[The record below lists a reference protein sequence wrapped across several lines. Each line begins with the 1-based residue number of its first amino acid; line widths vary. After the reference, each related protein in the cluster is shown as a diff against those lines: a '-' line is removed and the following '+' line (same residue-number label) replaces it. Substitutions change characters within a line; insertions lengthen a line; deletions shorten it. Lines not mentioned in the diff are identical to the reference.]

1 MCPRLGVR
9 ILSKAEYSF
18 ALNWSETEEEA
29 QHPTMEEKGSAAGS
43 DAHKRFVWI
52 QGEEELIMGEGL
64 CHCYQAFAI
73 SVHVHR
79 FHISAAIYLL
89 NLSKSFSRVVVSVK
103 RMNLGREN

>member
-1 MCPRLGVR
+1 MRKKLIEWTLKVCPRLGVR

-64 CHCYQAFAI
+64 MPLLSSFCY
-73 SVHVHR
+73 
-79 FHISAAIYLL
+79 
-89 NLSKSFSRVVVSVK
+89 
-103 RMNLGREN
+103 LGTCS